1 MKKLIF
7 IIPAAL
13 LFISSCKP
21 EGPSAADIKNDSLT
35 SVVDNRDSSLAD
47 FINTFNEIESNLDS
61 VAARQQII
69 TMGTDNI
76 HGEFKGKKKEHIN
89 AQIAAINELMDRN
102 RKEMEGL
109 KQRLK
114 SSGRNNALLEKT
126 IKTLTIQLSQKDYEL
141 CELNLKLDALNV
153 KVTKLVA
160 TVDSLDSQN
169 YIKSL
174 IINAQ
179 TKDMQIA
186 YYRIGE
192 AKELR
197 EDKIIDRK
205 GGVLGIG
212 RTSEL
217 SEDFNT
223 STFTKIDYTKT
234 TVIPVNGDGIK
245 IITSHPTDSYKLD
258 KDDTKKDRTTDLVIL
273 DPVKFWSASKY
284 LVIVRK

>member
-1 MKKLIF
+1 
-7 IIPAAL
+7 
-13 LFISSCKP
+13 
-21 EGPSAADIKNDSLT
+21 
-35 SVVDNRDSSLAD
+35 
-47 FINTFNEIESNLDS
+47 
-61 VAARQQII
+61 
-69 TMGTDNI
+69 MGTDNI

-89 AQIAAINELMDRN
+89 AQIAAINELMERN

-169 YIKSL
+169 YMKSL

-212 RTSEL
+212 RTSGL

-223 STFTKIDYTKT
+223 NTFTKIDYTKT

>member
-21 EGPSAADIKNDSLT
+21 AGPSAADIKNDSLT

-89 AQIAAINELMDRN
+89 AQIAAINELMERN

-169 YIKSL
+169 YMKSL

-212 RTSEL
+212 RTSGL

-223 STFTKIDYTKT
+223 NTFTKIDYTKT